1 MLVKGVGVT
10 TDPETKWL
18 SWIMM
23 ATLLPYLVAQ
33 SPQLLG
39 LTTGGSLAVAT
50 AGVISVVGLI
60 VYCVYQVTFIGF
72 PFTEASSSLVLLES
86 ALMHC
91 LHVLRHVLGPVQSL
105 LHTCSRAVC
114 NYRSFSGYVLDY
126 VITQFAGWCCNA
138 GFDSVS
144 V

>member
-1 MLVKGVGVT
+1 VKGTGVT
-10 TDPETKWL
+10 TDAETKWL

-33 SPQLLG
+33 LPQLLG

-60 VYCVYQVTFIGF
+60 VYCTYQVNIHRV
-72 PFTEASSSLVLLES
+72 PFTKASSSLVLLES

-91 LHVLRHVLGPVQSL
+91 LHVLRHALGPVQSL
-105 LHTCSRAVC
+105 LHTCS
-114 NYRSFSGYVLDY
+114 L
-126 VITQFAGWCCNA
+126 Q
-138 GFDSVS
+138 
-144 V
+144 

>member
-1 MLVKGVGVT
+1 VLVKGTGVT

-23 ATLLPYLVAQ
+23 ATLLPYMVAQ
-33 SPQLLG
+33 LPQLLG

-60 VYCVYQVTFIGF
+60 VYCTYQVTFIGF
-72 PFTEASSSLVLLES
+72 PITKASTSLVFLES
-86 ALMHC
+86 ASMHC
-91 LHVLRHVLGPVQSL
+91 LHVLRHVLGPVRSL
-105 LHTCSRAVC
+105 LHTCSLQ
-114 NYRSFSGYVLDY
+114 FSSLQLQ
-126 VITQFAGWCCNA
+126 VILWLCVRLCDHTRCW
-138 GFDSVS
+138 V